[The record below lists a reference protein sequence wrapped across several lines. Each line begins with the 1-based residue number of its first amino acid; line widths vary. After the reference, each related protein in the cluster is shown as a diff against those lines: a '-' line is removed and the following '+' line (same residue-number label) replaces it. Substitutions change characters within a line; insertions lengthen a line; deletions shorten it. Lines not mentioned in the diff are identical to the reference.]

1 MLLWCHCQELELR
14 WQEYYELVTMLLQWM
29 RHHIIVFEER
39 KFPTSYDEID
49 VRFIRFRYIQFM
61 TTVRC
66 RLSNDLVWIDQELF
80 NVTTSFKP

>member
-1 MLLWCHCQELELR
+1 MLFGQELELR

-49 VRFIRFRYIQFM
+49 VRFIQFHY
-61 TTVRC
+61 TV
-66 RLSNDLVWIDQELF
+66 
-80 NVTTSFKP
+80 

>member
-1 MLLWCHCQELELR
+1 MTRCKDAIPVLYQELELR

-49 VRFIRFRYIQFM
+49 VRF
-61 TTVRC
+61 
-66 RLSNDLVWIDQELF
+66 ELR
-80 NVTTSFKP
+80 N